1 MIPLCPCYNG
11 DSMPRVPRRLA
22 SAFCL
27 ASALLWLIPASA
39 QEKAL
44 FKSGVQTIVLHATV
58 RSEDGRMAPD
68 LTAEDFE
75 IRDEGQPVQISVFSS
90 DPQPI
95 TVVLLLD
102 MSGSMIGHFLR
113 VREATRFF
121 VDAIQPGDRVR
132 IGTFGDEVAI
142 SPVLTGNKTVLH
154 QVIASELWPGG
165 GTPLWNAICAGM
177 RSLAKEPGR
186 RVILTLTDGA
196 DTGGLPGLKGD
207 RGDARKAVEDDGFMV
222 YAIGMEGA
230 RLEEDMIE
238 LAEQSGG
245 GHFMLERGADLQAT
259 FARVLDELRHQYE
272 IGYLLPKADG
282 KLHDVEVRVKKP
294 GMIVR
299 AKKNYRAP
307 KAG

>member
-1 MIPLCPCYNG
+1 
-11 DSMPRVPRRLA
+11 MPRVLLA
-22 SAFCL
+22 LAAPLLLLLPAF
-27 ASALLWLIPASA
+27 A
-39 QEKAL
+39 QEKAV
-44 FKSGVQTIVLHATV
+44 FRSGVQTVVLHATV
-58 RSEDGRMAPD
+58 RSDSGRLVPD

-75 IRDEGQPVQISVFSS
+75 ILDEGQPVEISVFSG

-95 TVVLLLD
+95 TVALLLD

-113 VREATRFF
+113 VREATQFF

-132 IGTFGDEVAI
+132 IGTFGDEVSL

-154 QVIASELWPGG
+154 QIISYELWPGG

-177 RSLAKEPGR
+177 RSLEKEPGR
-186 RVILTLTDGA
+186 RVVLTLTDGA

-207 RGDARKAVEDDGFMV
+207 RGDARKAVEDQGFMV

-230 RLEEDMIE
+230 RLEDDIIE
-238 LAEQSGG
+238 LAAQGGG

-272 IGYLLPKADG
+272 IGYVLPKADG
-282 KLHDVEVRVKKP
+282 KLHDVEVRVKKA
-294 GMIVR
+294 GMKVR

-307 KAG
+307 KGR